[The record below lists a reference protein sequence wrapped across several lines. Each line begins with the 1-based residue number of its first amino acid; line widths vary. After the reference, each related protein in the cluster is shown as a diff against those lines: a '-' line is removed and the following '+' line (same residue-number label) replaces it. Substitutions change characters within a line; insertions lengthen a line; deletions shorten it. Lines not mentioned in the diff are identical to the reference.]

1 MTKLFRQAI
10 LSNEPRWSS
19 IDEKMTITACI
30 LTKDEEKN
38 IGDCITTLARYVD
51 EILILDGC
59 STDKTVE
66 IAERFKCYLSI
77 PLTVIQKEFSGS
89 FAVERNYLIEK
100 AHGDWIFM
108 LDADEIPSTEL
119 LRRLKEF
126 VATTKYDAY
135 SFLRKEV
142 LPGGVMLGFE
152 CGYPQLNIKLSKRDK
167 MRFFGAIHERAIVD
181 GQVKFIPEEV
191 YHNRGYTTVDDWREQ
206 KRFAEIAKDATNRDQ
221 GMEPT
226 KSFLILRGL
235 KIVVRY
241 YFDMLLTLRVG
252 IFKSFSYTLRF
263 AFGGLGKYRRAKQL

>member
-1 MTKLFRQAI
+1 M
-10 LSNEPRWSS
+10 P
-19 IDEKMTITACI
+19 ITACI
-30 LTKDEEKN
+30 LAKDEEKN
-38 IGDCITTLARYVD
+38 IGICITTLARYVD

-59 STDKTVE
+59 SSDKTVE
-66 IAERFKCYLSI
+66 IAERFKGYLSI

-100 AHGDWIFM
+100 ARGDWILM
-108 LDADEIPSTEL
+108 LDADEIPSVRIL
-119 LRRLKEF
+119 GDLKEL
-126 VATTKYDAY
+126 VATTKYNAY
-135 SFLRKEV
+135 SFMRKEV
-142 LPGGVMLGFE
+142 LPGGGILGFE

-167 MRFFGAIHERAIVD
+167 MRFFGAIHERAIIN
-181 GQVKFIPEEV
+181 GRVKFIPEVV
-191 YHNRGYTTVDDWREQ
+191 YHNRGYNTVDDWREQ

-235 KIVVRY
+235 KIVIRY
-241 YFDMLLTLRVG
+241 YFDMLFTLRVG